1 MSNYNQFLIK
11 EALSSSQLNRL
22 PNCLHFNFNVS
33 QPNYEMLLL
42 RILTGTVDIEHKLS
56 GKIIKTRTNYCD
68 YNLAKNSRLSATTL
82 LKIFKE
88 GTYANEKDIPKIYYE
103 KYYINFHKYG
113 NQLFFKNLVDELC
126 NYLHKQSLKSHSL
139 AFLHL
144 YRIIEL
150 ISYTFPLHYTSRAK
164 NYKKTFIQLKSYFN
178 SLDKSDG
185 ELAFLK
191 NFINNHLLEGQ
202 SILDIELDIHIST
215 SDITLQKIYFE
226 NLKKI
231 CDDNNFLKNSVPNSI
246 ITISRRNLISLL
258 IIIRNRYFHL
268 LTGGYQNNFDSTVLP
283 ESDLYFEIVNDIGLT
298 WVAQIY
304 LEIVL
309 TNMEELIEHS

>member
-1 MSNYNQFLIK
+1 M
-11 EALSSSQLNRL
+11 
-22 PNCLHFNFNVS
+22 
-33 QPNYEMLLL
+33 
-42 RILTGTVDIEHKLS
+42 
-56 GKIIKTRTNYCD
+56 
-68 YNLAKNSRLSATTL
+68 
-82 LKIFKE
+82 
-88 GTYANEKDIPKIYYE
+88 
-103 KYYINFHKYG
+103 
-113 NQLFFKNLVDELC
+113 
-126 NYLHKQSLKSHSL
+126 
-139 AFLHL
+139 
-144 YRIIEL
+144 
-150 ISYTFPLHYTSRAK
+150 
-164 NYKKTFIQLKSYFN
+164 
-178 SLDKSDG
+178 
-185 ELAFLK
+185 
-191 NFINNHLLEGQ
+191 
-202 SILDIELDIHIST
+202 DIELDIHIST

-231 CDDNNFLKNSVPNSI
+231 CDDNKFLKNSVPNSI